1 MFKEERAM
9 ETQHA
14 QHASAPKEI
23 RTLLQGAMAI
33 FVITV
38 VIGMLNGMDLV
49 EFDRKALLT
58 HLHSGTLGWIT
69 LGVFAAAFQLFRS
82 SSEAQSSSQSATRWL
97 APAAILAVLFYVIAF
112 YTTFGI
118 WRAIAGS
125 FMLLVILG
133 VFTWVLRQGGRVN
146 YRIPHLAILGAMIN
160 LVIGAVVGV
169 LLGLQL
175 AGRLTGLPAG
185 ARDAHAGAMIAGYV
199 ILAGMAIVEWK
210 LVRDPKPAGRDRWG
224 IAQVALMF
232 LAGLVLSIGLLMN
245 QLQLVQ
251 LNVPLMVVGTIIFLG
266 RIGRTAVKQKWA
278 AATSGRLFAIS
289 ILFLVTNIT
298 LLAYVINLV
307 ISAGGDI
314 EAVPLG
320 LALAMDHA
328 LFIGVIANL
337 NFGMIYDVTVGRRAI
352 WSWVDQVLFWGMN
365 VGLIGFLVGLILESA
380 AIKQIAT
387 PIMGTSILLAILTYT
402 VRLQTRPGEL
412 ARS

>member
-1 MFKEERAM
+1 
-9 ETQHA
+9 
-14 QHASAPKEI
+14 
-23 RTLLQGAMAI
+23 
-33 FVITV
+33 
-38 VIGMLNGMDLV
+38 
-49 EFDRKALLT
+49 
-58 HLHSGTLGWIT
+58 
-69 LGVFAAAFQLFRS
+69 
-82 SSEAQSSSQSATRWL
+82 
-97 APAAILAVLFYVIAF
+97 
-112 YTTFGI
+112 
-118 WRAIAGS
+118 
-125 FMLLVILG
+125 
-133 VFTWVLRQGGRVN
+133 
-146 YRIPHLAILGAMIN
+146 
-160 LVIGAVVGV
+160 
-169 LLGLQL
+169 
-175 AGRLTGLPAG
+175 
-185 ARDAHAGAMIAGYV
+185 MIAGYV